1 MQKRKARFML
11 FSIGAVGYGLIEIIW
26 RGYTHWSMLGAGGI
40 CFMFFGSISD
50 KLKKAG
56 LFIKGLIGS
65 TFITGVEFIF
75 GVVFN
80 IILKKNVW
88 DYSKMP
94 LNIIGQVCMPYSCL
108 WVLLSIVGIPFAG
121 RINRR
126 LRGIKSKT

>member
-1 MQKRKARFML
+1 MKQRKIKFML

-40 CFMFFGSISD
+40 CFVFFG
-50 KLKKAG
+50 
-56 LFIKGLIGS
+56 
-65 TFITGVEFIF
+65 TFVTGIEFIF

-94 LNIIGQVCMPYSCL
+94 MNIGGQICMPYSCL
-108 WVLLSIVGIPFAG
+108 WVLLSLVCIPFAG
-121 RINRR
+121 KVKKQLGNNI
-126 LRGIKSKT
+126 IKK

>member
-1 MQKRKARFML
+1 ML

-40 CFMFFGSISD
+40 CFMFFGTLSD

-56 LFIKGLIGS
+56 LFVKSLIGS
-65 TFITGVEFIF
+65 GFITAIEFIF

-80 IILKKNVW
+80 IILKRNVW

-94 LNIIGQVCMPYSCL
+94 MNIIGQVCMPYSCL
-108 WVLLSIVGIPFAG
+108 WVLLSLVCIPFAG
-121 RINRR
+121 KVNNR
-126 LRGIKSKT
+126 LKKLK

>member
-1 MQKRKARFML
+1 MQKRKAEFML

-40 CFMFFGSISD
+40 CFMFFGSISE
-50 KLKKAG
+50 KFKKAG